1 MKNKKALI
9 LCAII
14 LVVLLACAA
23 LLYLST
29 RPETQSGS
37 KSVTFQIVYK
47 DGSSESF
54 DLKTDAEFLAG
65 ALVEAGLVEYSE
77 DGMYIT
83 INGVTADWSDD
94 QSWWNICK
102 NGEAL
107 MVGMNDQP
115 IADGEHYEAV
125 YTFGS

>member
-1 MKNKKALI
+1 MKNKKAMI
-9 LCAII
+9 LCAIV

-29 RPETQSGS
+29 HPETHAGS
-37 KSVTFQIVYK
+37 KTVTFQIVYK
-47 DGSSESF
+47 DGTSESF
-54 DLKTDAEFLAG
+54 DLKTDAEFLAD
-65 ALVEAGLVEYSE
+65 ALVEAGLVAYSE

-83 INGVTADWSDD
+83 INGVTADWNDD

-115 IADGEHYEAV
+115 IADGEIYEAV